1 MTPSGAPADPVSGD
15 LDLIVSSGCEM
26 GPGTD
31 IFVKITARI
40 GRCGGGQVMTGELFV
55 RRGGSQGPTLLLVH
69 GLAANAEV
77 WDGVIALAQRCWPG
91 RWIAPDLRGHGRSGA
106 SGSLPQASAG
116 LRLGSSG
123 PAAYS
128 YSGYAAD
135 LADLIEAD
143 SPVTVL
149 GHSMG
154 GVVGLTL
161 ASGLFGVTVE
171 RVIGVGIKV
180 DWTEQ
185 EASRMALLATRPPA
199 LFDRR
204 DEAIARGL
212 RLAGLQGLVA
222 ETSAAATAGVIEDLV
237 VADELVGDRA
247 VGNRRGYRVAFD
259 PAVNGIGP
267 PPMQRLLAAADSGV
281 TLACGEFDP
290 MVTVDQL
297 RALHPDC
304 VELAGL
310 GHNAHVEAPELL
322 WETLLAR
329 PSDRR

>member
-1 MTPSGAPADPVSGD
+1 
-15 LDLIVSSGCEM
+15 M
-26 GPGTD
+26 GLGTD

-212 RLAGLQGLVA
+212 RLAGLQGLIA
-222 ETSAAATAGVIEDLV
+222 ETSAAATAGVFEDLV
-237 VADELVGDRA
+237 VADETGWRPSRREPPRLPRGVRSGGQRDRA
-247 VGNRRGYRVAFD
+247 
-259 PAVNGIGP
+259 
-267 PPMQRLLAAADSGV
+267 PPMQRLLAAAESGV

-290 MVTVDQL
+290 MVTVNQL